1 MTNQQKQQL
10 INYLTSVELTDK
22 SKRKYSPSQKTIAN
36 FELKISLNNRTINIY
51 RFVDLYHRI
60 FKHYEKAI
68 KSSLN
73 PMFSWTGK
81 ISQPTITAE
90 IKQTEIYRTCLFT
103 GFIVQNLKQ
112 YIPEITY
119 TLTILK

>member
-36 FELKISLNNRTINIY
+36 FELKIGLNNRTINIY

-60 FKHYEKAI
+60 FKHYKKAI

-90 IKQTEIYRTCLFT
+90 VKQTEIYRTCLFT
-103 GFIVQNLKQ
+103 GFMIQHLKQ

-119 TLTILK
+119 TLTILN

>member
-36 FELKISLNNRTINIY
+36 FELKISLNNGTINIY
-51 RFVDLYHRI
+51 RFVDLYNRI
-60 FKHYEKAI
+60 YQHYQKAV
-68 KSSLN
+68 KLSLN
-73 PMFSWTGK
+73 PMFNWTGK
-81 ISQPTITAE
+81 ISQPTIIAE

-103 GFIVQNLKQ
+103 GFMIQNLKQ

-119 TLTILK
+119 ILTILK

>member
-10 INYLTSVELTDK
+10 INYITSVELTDK

-36 FELKISLNNRTINIY
+36 FELKISLNNGTINSY
-51 RFVDLYHRI
+51 RFIDLYHRI
-60 FKHYEKAI
+60 YEHYHKAVKI
-68 KSSLN
+68 SLN
-73 PMFSWTGK
+73 PMFNWTGK

-90 IKQTEIYRTCLFT
+90 IKQTEIYRICLFT
-103 GFIVQNLKQ
+103 GFIIQNLKQ

-119 TLTILK
+119 TLTILN